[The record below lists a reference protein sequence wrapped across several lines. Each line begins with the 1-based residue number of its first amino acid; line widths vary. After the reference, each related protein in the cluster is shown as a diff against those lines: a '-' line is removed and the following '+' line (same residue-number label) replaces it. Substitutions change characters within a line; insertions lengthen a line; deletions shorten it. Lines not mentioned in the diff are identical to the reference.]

1 MISLTAQAVGGQRGD
16 QRGKR
21 NGKEKFARHIPF
33 LQLMKKSAQRTRL
46 HRLSEWESVTE
57 SKCDAS
63 LNGPR
68 GENAAE
74 N

>member
-1 MISLTAQAVGGQRGD
+1 M
-16 QRGKR
+16 
-21 NGKEKFARHIPF
+21 
-33 LQLMKKSAQRTRL
+33 QLMKKSAQRTRL
-46 HRLSEWESVTE
+46 RRLSEWESVTE
-57 SKCDAS
+57 SKRHAS